1 MPVRGCNATCAGFKV
16 QLLSIGNTRDDYIA
30 LNMGGVSLTTGL
42 YMPNNAPQTMLACMS
57 EQNTEWL
64 NSLMLLSQY
73 WERVG
78 LGKWVMKTGF
88 KLDSFWFFIR
98 ALKV

>member
-1 MPVRGCNATCAGFKV
+1 
-16 QLLSIGNTRDDYIA
+16 
-30 LNMGGVSLTTGL
+30 
-42 YMPNNAPQTMLACMS
+42 MLACMS